1 MTDLRSQNKLKRRE
15 RILGEARRL
24 IARQGFDAL
33 NLRDLAGSAGISV
46 PTIYNLI
53 GCKEQLLKELTLG
66 TFADFE
72 ERLQRRQPVPVVE
85 LPATMI
91 DTLMEM
97 IAADENYF
105 RATFLAN
112 ERIEDGQERHGDP
125 GYRRAPLRQLGH
137 KLFDEAKRQGLLRGE
152 IPAQCLV
159 EQVLACHER
168 AAHDW
173 AHRVIA
179 LDEFRA
185 GSLRGFYIALAADA
199 VDAFRRELVAR
210 LQGLPKWRA

>member
-1 MTDLRSQNKLKRRE
+1 MTDLRSLNKRKRRE
-15 RILGEARRL
+15 RILSEARQL

-66 TFADFE
+66 GFADFE
-72 ERLQRRQPVPVVE
+72 ARLRRKQPVPVAK

-105 RATFLAN
+105 RAAFLAN
-112 ERIEDGQERHGDP
+112 ERIGDRREVSGES
-125 GYRRAPLRQLGH
+125 GYRRALLRRLAGN
-137 KLFDEAKRQGLLRGE
+137 LLEEARAQGLLRGE
-152 IPAQCLV
+152 IAAKCLV
-159 EQVLACHER
+159 DQVLACHER

-173 AHRVIA
+173 AHRVIS

-185 GSLRGFYIALAADA
+185 DSLRGFYVALAADA
-199 VDAFRRELVAR
+199 VDELRGELVAELKR
-210 LQGLPKWRA
+210 L

>member
-1 MTDLRSQNKLKRRE
+1 MTDLRSQNKHKRRE
-15 RILGEARRL
+15 RILAR
-24 IARQGFDAL
+24 ARELLAREGFDAL

-66 TFADFE
+66 GFADFE
-72 ERLQRRQPVPVVE
+72 ARLRRKQPVPVVE

-105 RATFLAN
+105 RASFLAN
-112 ERIEDGQERHGDP
+112 ERIEDGREPQGDP
-125 GYRRAPLRQLGH
+125 GYRRVPLRRLGR
-137 KLFDEAKRQGLLRGE
+137 KLLDEAQGQGLLRGD
-152 IPAQCLV
+152 IPADNLV
-159 EQVLACHER
+159 EQALACHER

-173 AHRVIA
+173 AHRFIS

-185 GSLRGFYIALAADA
+185 ESLRGFYIALAADA
-199 VDAFRRELVAR
+199 VDEFRGELIAELKR
-210 LQGLPKWRA
+210 L